1 MVEEVAIGQAE
12 AFRAHSM
19 VEEVAVVQAKARLS

>member
-19 VEEVAVVQAKARLS
+19 VKEIAIVQAEARLS